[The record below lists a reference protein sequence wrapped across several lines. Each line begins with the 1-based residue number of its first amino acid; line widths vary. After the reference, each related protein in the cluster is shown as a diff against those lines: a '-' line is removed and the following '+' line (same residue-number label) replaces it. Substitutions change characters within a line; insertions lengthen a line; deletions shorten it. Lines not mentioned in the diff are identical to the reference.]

1 MIKNSVNFNTFEED
15 EAIKEYMHTLKGFK
29 PLSKDEEHRLLES
42 YRKHND
48 IAARNKLITANL
60 KYACKFAK
68 KYRGR
73 GLTFNELISEA
84 NDGLIEA
91 IDHFNIEQDIKIFSY
106 ANWWMRQRILDAL
119 EKRQLNTFEDLP
131 CEKELYS
138 NNDEDNTVNRY
149 DDNSNDILIDDV
161 FEDNETE
168 TKKIITDLL
177 DTLNERER
185 DIIKMYYGIGT
196 QKEHD
201 LQEVGKEFGLTK
213 ERVRQI
219 KEKALLKLRSKAL
232 LCFETIYN

>member
-1 MIKNSVNFNTFEED
+1 MQESGKFNTFEED
-15 EAIKEYMHTLKGFK
+15 DAIKVYMRS
-29 PLSKDEEHRLLES
+29 LSKFRALSKEDEHRLLES

-68 KYRGR
+68 KYRGL

-106 ANWWMRQRILDAL
+106 ANWWMKQRILDAL
-119 EKRQLNTFEDLP
+119 EKKQLNTSMQNESYFI
-131 CEKELYS
+131 
-138 NNDEDNTVNRY
+138 NDDEAEDNTN
-149 DDNSNDILIDDV
+149 DNLV
-161 FEDNETE
+161 YEEFEDNECE
-168 TKKIITDLL
+168 TKKIIRSLL

-185 DIIKMYYGIGT
+185 GIVKMYYGIDCK
-196 QKEHD
+196 KEHD
-201 LQEVGKEFGLTK
+201 LKEVGKEFGLTK

-232 LCFETIYN
+232 LCFESIY